1 MIYQELMLV
10 VRVSHL
16 FVTSFEMSGGEGG
29 GGGWGRKEGVGGISC
44 LYSKTYCVHR
54 RQQVVAGL

>member
-16 FVTSFEMSGGEGG
+16 FVTSFEMSGGGG
-29 GGGWGRKEGVGGISC
+29 GGGVQASTDLLAIKLR
-44 LYSKTYCVHR
+44 
-54 RQQVVAGL
+54 